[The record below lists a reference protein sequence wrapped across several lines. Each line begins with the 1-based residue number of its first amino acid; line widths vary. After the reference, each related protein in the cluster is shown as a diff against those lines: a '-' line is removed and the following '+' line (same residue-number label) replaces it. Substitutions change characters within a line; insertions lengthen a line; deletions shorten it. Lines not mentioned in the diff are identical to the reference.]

1 MHGWILAA
9 MKAEKPWGKPQRL
22 DPPATDRLG
31 GLDVPTLV
39 LIGQADEPGS
49 VLAERHLASSVARAQ
64 VVEFPGVA
72 HMIHLEQP
80 ERFNELVLEFLA
92 GV

>member
-1 MHGWILAA
+1 
-9 MKAEKPWGKPQRL
+9 
-22 DPPATDRLG
+22 
-31 GLDVPTLV
+31 V

-49 VLAERHLASSVARAQ
+49 VLAERHLASSVTGVK

-72 HMIHLEQP
+72 HMIHMEEP
-80 ERFNELVLEFLA
+80 ERFTELVLEFLD

>member
-1 MHGWILAA
+1 M
-9 MKAEKPWGKPQRL
+9 
-22 DPPATDRLG
+22 
-31 GLDVPTLV
+31 

-49 VLAERHLASSVARAQ
+49 VLAERHLASSVAGAQ

-72 HMIHLEQP
+72 HMIHMEQP